1 MDGTSIAFPASPT
14 MARPQARATIAVVTG
29 SGAATK
35 VRKANSRMI
44 RAARTPMI
52 SLSPVLGLESCWPR
66 YPPAETLMPA
76 SRAGWAASKTLFA
89 SSSSRS
95 PDETFSAT
103 AM

>member
-1 MDGTSIAFPASPT
+1 
-14 MARPQARATIAVVTG
+14 
-29 SGAATK
+29 
-35 VRKANSRMI
+35 
-44 RAARTPMI
+44 
-52 SLSPVLGLESCWPR
+52 
-66 YPPAETLMPA
+66 MPA

>member
-1 MDGTSIAFPASPT
+1 MIPRVGAMDGTSIACPASPT

-52 SLSPVLGLESCWPR
+52 SLRPVLGLESCWPR
-66 YPPAETLMPA
+66 
-76 SRAGWAASKTLFA
+76 
-89 SSSSRS
+89 
-95 PDETFSAT
+95 
-103 AM
+103 